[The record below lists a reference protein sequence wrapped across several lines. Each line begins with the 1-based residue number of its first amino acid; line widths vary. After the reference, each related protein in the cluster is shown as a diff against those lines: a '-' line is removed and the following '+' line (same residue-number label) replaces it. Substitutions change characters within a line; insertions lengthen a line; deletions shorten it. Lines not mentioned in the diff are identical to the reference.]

1 MVLTPPQVG
10 TILHTQTQ
18 THTYKLMVIALSLW
32 LKPFGTTPLK
42 IFGLSLVKSKVA
54 KNTASGADF
63 CSQRFGPKGCSLVKP
78 KVAQDA
84 QLWVYLRDL
93 EGLDPKGFGLALLKP
108 KVAQDAQLWV

>member
-54 KNTASGADF
+54 
-63 CSQRFGPKGCSLVKP
+63 
-78 KVAQDA
+78 QDA